1 MVTTAVWPDTVEADV
16 RAALD
21 PGIPNELDRT
31 PDVLV
36 VGGGVMGL
44 ATAAACVRAG
54 LGRVAVLERDHLA
67 AGASGGAAAAL
78 RPAAH
83 VWTEPPEFV
92 ALGQR
97 SVELYRELDETWGR
111 RSALRPLSWLIVLPQ
126 AVPDSF
132 QPPPGVPRLDA

>member
-1 MVTTAVWPDTVEADV
+1 MVKAAVWPDTVGADV

-21 PGIPNELDRT
+21 PGVPDELDRT

-44 ATAAACVRAG
+44 ATAAACMGAG
-54 LGRVAVLERDHLA
+54 LGRVVLLERDHLA

-78 RPAAH
+78 SPAAH

-92 ALGQR
+92 ALGER
-97 SVELYRELDETWGR
+97 SMALYR
-111 RSALRPLSWLIVLPQ
+111 
-126 AVPDSF
+126 
-132 QPPPGVPRLDA
+132 